1 MAVEKFTDA
10 RVFFAGY
17 DLTGQTNSVTL
28 NRSVEVLDASVFG
41 VGTRVNAPG
50 LLDISAD
57 VAGFWDTSSEA
68 IIGALFDELGQLTNS
83 LPLILYPKNT
93 ENEVAYA
100 FMATQES
107 LELMGALGELHPFS
121 AMFRNAREEAAQ
133 NYHVPVQGYVGA
145 PFVLRSAAGNATG
158 VQAGALTS
166 AQEMVF
172 ASMVTAED
180 TLTTMDFILESDDNS
195 GFTTA
200 TTRATHT
207 FTAANSADMT
217 SVAGPITDDWW
228 RVRWT
233 LTGTSFTGVAAFG
246 IAG

>member
-10 RVFFAGY
+10 RIFFAGHN
-17 DLTGQTNSVTL
+17 LTGQSNSVTL
-28 NRSVEVLDASVFG
+28 NRSAEILDAPVFG
-41 VGTRVNAPG
+41 NTTRINAPG
-50 LLDISAD
+50 LFDYSAD
-57 VAGFWDTSSEA
+57 VAGFWDTSSDAVIEP
-68 IIGALFDELGQLTNS
+68 LFDELGQITNS

-93 ENEVAYA
+93 ENEVAYT

-107 LELMGALGELHPFS
+107 LELMGTLGDLQPYS
-121 AMFRNAREEAAQ
+121 GTFRVAREEAAQ
-133 NYHVPVQGYVGA
+133 NYHEPVQGYVGA
-145 PFVLRSAAGNATG
+145 TFVLRSSAGNGTG

-172 ASMVTAED
+172 ASMITAAD
-180 TLTTMDFILESDDNS
+180 TLTTMDFILESDDDS
-195 GFTTA
+195 GFATA

-217 SVAGPITDDWW
+217 TVAGPITDDWW

-233 LTGTSFTGVAAFG
+233 LTGTSFSGVAVFG